1 MDNGKFLSILRR
13 YRLGEATE
21 AEKALVEQWYELL
34 DEGVDA
40 QLPQDQEA
48 LSRRIWEKIESETGV
63 DRVQEGPGKKSVLVG
78 MAIRWSAAAV
88 ILLVVFMGWW
98 FIRKP
103 ASDSRM
109 PQAEKVMGAS
119 DRDLIAHTND
129 SDTSEH
135 LTLAD
140 GTLVTLFP
148 GSSIQYPSRFSI
160 GRRDVFLKGE
170 AFFDVARDPSNPF
183 FVYSGGITTR
193 VLGTSF
199 RIKPLDGGDRMEVAV
214 RTGKVEVFESEGVPG
229 TDRQT
234 PRKTMNGVVLTP
246 NQRVIYHH
254 NNGLFEAMVVAEP
267 LPLLAE
273 DIEGETVNGFVFS
286 DAPLKSVLQ
295 TMEKAYGI
303 EIIVENEGLYRCPF
317 SGDISREDLFQKLDM
332 INKALGTNYEV
343 KGTRIL
349 IKGDGCE

>member
-1 MDNGKFLSILRR
+1 MDNRKFLGILRR

-34 DEGVDA
+34 DEGSDA
-40 QLPQDQEA
+40 QSPQDQEA
-48 LSRRIWEKIESETGV
+48 LSQRIWEKIEAGTGV
-63 DRVQEGPGKKSVLVG
+63 GRVVEGPGKRSELVR

-88 ILLVVFMGWW
+88 ILLAVFMGWW

-103 ASDSRM
+103 VSES
-109 PQAEKVMGAS
+109 PVQQAKKVLGAS
-119 DRDLIAHTND
+119 EGNLIAYINV
-129 SDTSEH
+129 SDTSKH
-135 LTLAD
+135 LTLTD
-140 GTLVTLFP
+140 GTQVTLFP
-148 GSSIQYPSRFSI
+148 GSSIQYPSGFSK
-160 GRRDVFLKGE
+160 GRREVFLKGE
-170 AFFDVARDPSNPF
+170 AFFDVARDPANPF

-214 RTGKVEVFESEGVPG
+214 RTGKVEVFESEGEQG

-254 NNGLFEAMVVAEP
+254 SNGLFEAMVVAEP
-267 LPLLAE
+267 LPLMAE
-273 DIEGETVNGFVFS
+273 DIDGEKVNDFVFS
-286 DAPLKSVLQ
+286 EAPLKTVLRA
-295 TMEKAYGI
+295 MEKAYGI

-317 SGDISREDLFQKLDM
+317 SGDISREALFEKLDM
-332 INKALGTNYEV
+332 VNKALGTNYEV